1 MKPDVEKE
9 TEGQNLQK
17 PNLENMKEKGQGN
30 KISKENLSNENIFK
44 FSAVSQE
51 GEKYSSSAKLT
62 NKGCG
67 SSKFENKANPK
78 PSLNKS
84 THTKRIIKRKKKL
97 NELQPPIWRYTK
109 LSDIFKPKIAAQ
121 LEQRPNLL
129 IHDAPPE
136 VREICIK

>member
-1 MKPDVEKE
+1 
-9 TEGQNLQK
+9 
-17 PNLENMKEKGQGN
+17 MKEKGQGN

-78 PSLNKS
+78 PSQNKS
-84 THTKRIIKRKKKL
+84 THTKKIIKRKQKL

-121 LEQRPNLL
+121 VEQGPNLL
-129 IHDAPPE
+129 IHESPPE
-136 VREICIK
+136 V